1 MSEAATAVACH
12 KLQHSLT
19 IGSAVE
25 SVVQLGDSHMVAKE
39 ANLVTKVDAIP
50 LHELNQPSPFCFS
63 LGADIVKVFTNAK
76 LEDTVSCNVSPP
88 VPCAPEPTLKDFAND
103 DDPCNKT
110 TDTTGL
116 FDTSLLNSSG
126 FIGGLASHASCPP
139 HGVKAVCGKRSK
151 MEDAYAVHPNFYD
164 LPLSPVADEM
174 HNKLPNRIA
183 LQFDPP
189 DANAQS
195 VPCSPIAAC
204 AQRVGSD
211 QDHGLGVASNG
222 PDSGNDTLHFFA
234 VYDGHGGIEAAQHC
248 ANRLHLHLSDALANV
263 CKDLNAEG
271 AAPLY
276 DSSGKHACQGAWKIC
291 ENGMVVKALVG
302 NISRSPEPTEG
313 GCSPVSSGAVDN
325 PNSTCKPLCSPSSE
339 GLQNEHE
346 FNSSDYTSTSNSS
359 DSSRSDDH
367 NVSNLLE
374 EALKE
379 AFIKTDAE
387 FAKDCSSAMVGS
399 TAVVALVGKKRLW
412 IGNCGDSRAVLCR
425 NSRAIQLTDDHKPE
439 REDEAERVEKAGGQV
454 LYWNG
459 HRVMGVLAMS
469 RAIGDHGLRPYVI
482 PEPEIS
488 VVARTEDDD
497 LLLLASDGLWD
508 VMSNQEA
515 ANLAM
520 RCLRR
525 ARDKGASRK
534 ASVRIAASVLTKAAV
549 DRGSKDNVTVVIVDL
564 KTGAEEATESA
575 VEPSNP
581 ATDVCSSLKTP
592 EISQSIDLQ
601 VPDEPPCETPRL

>member
-1 MSEAATAVACH
+1 MA
-12 KLQHSLT
+12 
-19 IGSAVE
+19 
-25 SVVQLGDSHMVAKE
+25 
-39 ANLVTKVDAIP
+39 

-63 LGADIVKVFTNAK
+63 LGADIVKVISGVT
-76 LEDTVSCNVSPP
+76 LEDNPNVANSYPYG
-88 VPCAPEPTLKDFAND
+88 PEPTAKEYVPD
-103 DDPCNKT
+103 DDACNKT
-110 TDTTGL
+110 TDTTAL
-116 FDTSLLNSSG
+116 FDTSQLNSSSLTAG
-126 FIGGLASHASCPP
+126 FSSQNSCPP
-139 HGVKAVCGKRSK
+139 HGVKAVCGKRAK

-164 LPLSPVADEM
+164 LPVSPNADDM
-174 HNKLPNRIA
+174 HDKLPNRIA
-183 LQFDPP
+183 LQLEPKED
-189 DANAQS
+189 NVTS
-195 VPCSPIAAC
+195 GPCSPVPPC
-204 AQRVGSD
+204 HHHRVGSD
-211 QDHGLGVASNG
+211 HESSLGSGSNSAG
-222 PDSGNDTLHFFA
+222 ESGNDTLHFFA

-263 CKDLNAEG
+263 CKDLNSEG

-276 DSSGKHACQGAWKIC
+276 DSSGRQACQGAWKIC
-291 ENGMVVKALVG
+291 HNGMVVKASVDS
-302 NISRSPEPTEG
+302 IVPSVEPGEF
-313 GCSPVSSGAVDN
+313 CSPISEEGATGSIPNNAPGLNGSPVKSTGGNEQDN
-325 PNSTCKPLCSPSSE
+325 VC
-339 GLQNEHE
+339 NE
-346 FNSSDYTSTSNSS
+346 SASTSNSS
-359 DSSRSDDH
+359 DSSSRSDDH
-367 NVSNLLE
+367 NVSLMLE

-379 AFIKTDAE
+379 AFLKTDAE

-425 NSRAIQLTDDHKPE
+425 NSKAIQLTDDHKPE

-488 VVARTEDDD
+488 VLSRTEEDE

-564 KTGAEEATESA
+564 KSGSEEVEAATDT
-575 VEPSNP
+575 SNP
-581 ATDVCSSLKTP
+581 AEGCSALKTP
-592 EISQSIDLQ
+592 ELSQTYDFQS
-601 VPDEPPCETPRL
+601 